1 MKFFRRKVVL
11 DPGTA
16 HAYVPSQWRGALV
29 VIKTGWIELETQ
41 SGVRRTFV
49 AGDMVWLAGLPLR
62 LFRNPGPKPALLE
75 ASTRGKPVS

>member
-1 MKFFRRKVVL
+1 VV
-11 DPGTA
+11 
-16 HAYVPSQWRGALV
+16 V
-29 VIKTGWIELETQ
+29 KTGWIELETR

-62 LFRNPGPKPALLE
+62 LFRNPGPKAALLE